1 MNSTEKPSTWS
12 RQAVRLAAPLA
23 MLAMV
28 LSGCSQAPAPA
39 PAPAS
44 QSDAE
49 STADSVELLERFGLQ
64 GLNAAQ
70 VIDQLEQLPVAE
82 RPANLMA
89 SVRPGQLVLSDEA
102 GRQAAMQLPADKFY
116 LSVAPYESQTH
127 DCHFHSLTTCLGE
140 LQNADVIV
148 DFTTND
154 GTKVLDGKQ
163 LATNDNGFV
172 GLWLPSGVTGELTIT
187 AGGKTSTQSISTA
200 GSEDATCLT
209 TMQVV

>member
-1 MNSTEKPSTWS
+1 MNSTEKPSAWS
-12 RQAVRLAAPLA
+12 RQAVRLTAPLA

-28 LSGCSQAPAPA
+28 LSGCSQAPAPS
-39 PAPAS
+39 PAPVA
-44 QSDAE
+44 QSGAE
-49 STADSVELLERFGLQ
+49 SSADSGELLER
-64 GLNAAQ
+64 
-70 VIDQLEQLPVAE
+70 
-82 RPANLMA
+82 
-89 SVRPGQLVLSDEA
+89 
-102 GRQAAMQLPADKFY
+102 Y

-154 GTKVLDGKQ
+154 GTKVLDGKK

-187 AGGKTSTQSISTA
+187 ADGKTSMQSISTA

-209 TMQVV
+209 TMQVA